1 MHGLTGVTVG
11 RYTVTTEAARYLFD
25 LGRRVVRRLP
35 VGPDAA
41 DLRRDAEEVTLL
53 AVARCVVG
61 QSMKILVDL
70 DASGVL
76 ATTRRTTLVAAIE
89 RVLAP
94 MEESRG

>member
-1 MHGLTGVTVG
+1 MEALEGVTTG
-11 RYTVTTEAARYLFD
+11 RYTVTTDAAEYLLD
-25 LGRRVVRRLP
+25 LDRMTMQRFPHPGVPL
-35 VGPDAA
+35 AA

-76 ATTRRTTLVAAIE
+76 ATTRRTTPIVAIE
-89 RVLAP
+89 RLT
-94 MEESRG
+94 